1 MTQNVDPG
9 IRRLA
14 GVALAVDDLGAATES
29 FERLGLV
36 LSERSERPEWG
47 LDTATFGF
55 ENGSYVELVQ
65 PVDPANAI
73 GGTVAAFLARRGEG
87 VYIASFEVADVYA
100 TAQSLTEAG
109 VPLAGPPQA
118 APESSGI
125 AADMLWLKP
134 RATGSGFTQ
143 LLSLRGGQLSYPV
156 TTPDMRLF
164 TQVYAVRD
172 MPAVNRTFETLG
184 HRPWAQYCTTRW
196 GLDTTVYR
204 LPDDSNIEIVS
215 PLDEGREVAGVVARS
230 IRDRGQGHYMTVF
243 EVTDVDAMA
252 DRLHDDGVATLGKP
266 SPAPAE
272 SPWGPCQQLWIH
284 PGSTHGAFVEFL
296 TLPPAAGGDAAP
308 AGRDETGTYEA
319 GAPPASQPQS

>member
-1 MTQNVDPG
+1 MTENVDPG

-14 GVALAVDDLGAATES
+14 GVALAVQDIGAAVES
-29 FERLGLV
+29 FEQLGLIV
-36 LSERSERPEWG
+36 SDRSKRPEWG

-55 ENGSYVELVQ
+55 ANGSYLELVQ
-65 PVDPANAI
+65 PVDASNAI
-73 GGTVAAFLARRGEG
+73 GGTVRAFLDRRGEG

-100 TAQSLTEAG
+100 TAQALTEAG
-109 VPLAGPPQA
+109 IPLAGPPQA

-164 TQVYAVRD
+164 TQTYAVRD
-172 MPAVNRTFETLG
+172 MPALNRTVESLG

-204 LPDDSNIEIVS
+204 LSDHSNIEIVS
-215 PLDEGREVAGVVARS
+215 PLDESCEVAGVVARS
-230 IRDRGQGHYMTVF
+230 IRKRGQGHYMTVF
-243 EVTDVDAMA
+243 EVADVDAMA
-252 DRLHDDGVATLGKP
+252 ARLHEDGVATLGP
-266 SPAPAE
+266 PAPAPAE

-284 PGSTHGAFVEFL
+284 PSRTHGAFVEFL
-296 TLPPAAGGDAAP
+296 TLPPASAAAGADDS
-308 AGRDETGTYEA
+308 AGA
-319 GAPPASQPQS
+319 GAPPAGQPQG